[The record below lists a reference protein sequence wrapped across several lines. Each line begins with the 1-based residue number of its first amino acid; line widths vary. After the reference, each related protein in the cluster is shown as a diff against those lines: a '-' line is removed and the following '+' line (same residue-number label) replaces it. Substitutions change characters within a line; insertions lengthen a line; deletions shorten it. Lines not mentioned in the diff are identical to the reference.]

1 VPWSKFFTFADPFPY
16 QAALRISDVEIFPT
30 VKGEFR
36 AELTQI
42 NLNQLWMQRGRE
54 NLPHVVA
61 GTVRPVRK
69 AISFLTKER
78 EMVYCG
84 QEVSLGSII
93 VQKTDFQHRRNGANR
108 NWGSMSLTHS
118 DFDAA
123 CKALTGREFPGET
136 LKVVVR
142 PEQDLMSRLL
152 KLHETVGN
160 IAETTPDILALSEV
174 SRALEQQL
182 IHLMIRCLTETETSK
197 MSTGVLR
204 HEIIVAR
211 FEEFL
216 EANPDQPLYLTEIC
230 AAIGVAERTLRV
242 ACEEHLGMGPIR
254 YLSLRRMH
262 LVRRALLRADPSTA
276 TVTRVATDHGF
287 WELGRFSVA
296 YRTLFGESPSESLRR
311 PADQR
316 PEFLNRPSSLAG
328 SAYQ

>member
-1 VPWSKFFTFADPFPY
+1 V
-16 QAALRISDVEIFPT
+16 ALRISDVEIFPT
-30 VKGEFR
+30 AKGKFC
-36 AELTQI
+36 AELMQI

-54 NLPHVVA
+54 NLPHLVA

-78 EMVYCG
+78 DMVYCG
-84 QEVSLGSII
+84 QQASLGSII
-93 VQKTDFQHRRNGANR
+93 IQKTDAQHRRNGADR
-108 NWGSMSLTHS
+108 NWASMSLTLS

-123 CKALTGREFPGET
+123 CKAITGHEFPEET

-142 PEQDLMSRLL
+142 PNDELMSRLL
-152 KLHETVGN
+152 KLHETDGD
-160 IAETTPDILALSEV
+160 IAETTPDVLALFEI

-182 IHLMIRCLTETETSK
+182 IHLMIRCLTDTEISK
-197 MSTGVLR
+197 ISSGVLR

-216 EANPDQPLYLTEIC
+216 EANPDRPLYLTEIC
-230 AAIGVAERTLRV
+230 AAIGVAERTLRA

-254 YLSLRRMH
+254 YLFLRRMH
-262 LVRRALLRADPSTA
+262 LVRRALLRADPSTT
-276 TVTRVATDHGF
+276 TVTRLATDQGF

-296 YRTLFGESPSESLRR
+296 YRALFGELPLQTLRR
-311 PADQR
+311 PANAR
-316 PEFLNRPSSLAG
+316 PAFLNRPSSLKG